1 MKRPVEIAGM
11 EEIISGIT
19 SSDMWSKNFIAYL
32 FLDNSNWLRNENN
45 VKVIG
50 IKQVIFHQTNLSC
63 NRY

>member
-1 MKRPVEIAGM
+1 MVSQAQTCGQK
-11 EEIISGIT
+11 ISY
-19 SSDMWSKNFIAYL
+19 IAYL

>member
-1 MKRPVEIAGM
+1 MMKRPVEIAGM

-19 SSDMWSKNFIAYL
+19 SSDMCIAYL